1 MFTYYLTLAMKSLR
15 KTPLST
21 SLMVLAIACGIGI
34 SMTTLTLNHV
44 SSNNPIPEKS
54 DVLYAMQLQ
63 ASGKEST
70 WASDDDVP
78 TQVTYQ
84 DAINIERLLPE
95 LKHTP
100 MFKTGFAVRSL
111 DPKFTPLLN
120 SARMSNRHFF
130 SMFNIDF
137 IYGGAWSAE
146 IDKNPARQV
155 VIASDLNDKL
165 FGGGDNI
172 GKEIYLNNDTYRIV
186 GITENFNPAPKFYDL
201 NNGAFQNSEQVFL
214 PISLTQVGEYD
225 SWGNNNGWKE
235 EAIHSYD
242 DKKASEI
249 LWLQY
254 WFEIPTQE
262 AKAKVEQY
270 LAGYVEQQKKLGRF
284 ERDDARAKFTDVQ
297 EWLVYNKV
305 VSDDSNVLV
314 GVSFL
319 FLSVCLVNTIGLLLA
334 KFLRSAPNVGV
345 RRALGASQWQ
355 VFLQHLVEVGLLGF
369 MGGLLGLGFAQIG
382 LTVLKTQFRGFDVL
396 ATMDMTMFLAA
407 PVIAV
412 TATVLAGIYPA
423 WRVCTTQ
430 PSIYLKTQ

>member
-1 MFTYYLTLAMKSLR
+1 MKSLR

-21 SLMVLAIACGIGI
+21 GLMVVAIACGIGI
-34 SMTTLTLNHV
+34 TMTTLTLNHV
-44 SSNNPIPEKS
+44 RSNDPIPEKS
-54 DVLYAMQLQ
+54 SVLYAMQLQ
-63 ASGKEST
+63 TSGKDTT
-70 WASDDDVP
+70 WNTDDNVP

-84 DAINIERLLPE
+84 DAMNVARFLPE

-100 MFKTGFAVRSL
+100 MYKTGFAVRSF
-111 DPKFTPLLN
+111 DPQFTPLLN
-120 SARMSNRHFF
+120 STRMTNRHFF

-137 IYGGAWSAE
+137 IYGGAWSKE
-146 IDKNPARQV
+146 IDENPANQV

-165 FGGGDNI
+165 FGGGDNV

-186 GITENFNPAPKFYDL
+186 GIIENFNPAPKFYDV
-201 NNGAFQNSEQVFL
+201 NNGAFQNSEQVFI
-214 PISLTQVGEYD
+214 PISLTQVAQFD
-225 SWGNNNGWKE
+225 SWGNNNGWKDE
-235 EAIHSYD
+235 EIHSFE
-242 DKKASEI
+242 DKKSSEI

-254 WFEIPTQE
+254 WFEIPDKQ
-262 AKAKVEQY
+262 AKNQVEQY
-270 LAGYVEQQKKLGRF
+270 LAGYIEQQKKLGRF
-284 ERDDARAKFTDVQ
+284 ERDDAKAHFKNVK
-297 EWLVYNKV
+297 EWLTYNKV

-345 RRALGASQWQ
+345 RRALGASQGQ
-355 VFLQHLVEVGLLGF
+355 VFLQHLVEVGLLGL
-369 MGGLLGLGFAQIG
+369 MGGLVGLGFAQIG
-382 LTVLKTQFRGFDVL
+382 LSVLKAQFRGYDVL

-412 TATVLAGIYPA
+412 TATVFAGIYPA
-423 WRVCTTQ
+423 WRVCKTQ